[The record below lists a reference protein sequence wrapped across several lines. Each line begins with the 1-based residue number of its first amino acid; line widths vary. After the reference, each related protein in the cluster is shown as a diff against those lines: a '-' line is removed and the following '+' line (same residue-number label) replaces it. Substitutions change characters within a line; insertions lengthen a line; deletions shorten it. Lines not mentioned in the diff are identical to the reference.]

1 MNIHILTAEIEQ
13 LRAKVARLEAKLE
26 AEQAIN
32 NNLKNRLANPK
43 KHR

>member
-1 MNIHILTAEIEQ
+1 MDVRTKAMIEQ
-13 LRAKVARLEAKLE
+13 LEAQIRKLEAKLE

-43 KHR
+43 KSR